1 MLIEFTLLKAKYHN
15 ILHLMPT
22 DYEITV
28 GKLQNY
34 LSDDQIC
41 AILSSDNYSDANKI
55 ILGCLIERMNQKE
68 ELLDLCDQL
77 ENISGSRDLC
87 KIISEIRSGKWLL

>member
-1 MLIEFTLLKAKYHN
+1 MTEFTSLKLRYHN
-15 ILHLMPT
+15 ILHLMPNE
-22 DYEITV
+22 YEITV

-41 AILSSDNYSDANKI
+41 AILISNNFSDANKI
-55 ILGCLIERMNQKE
+55 ILGCLVERMNQKE
-68 ELLDLCDQL
+68 ELLDFCDQL
-77 ENISGSRDLC
+77 ENISGSHDLY